1 MAPCF
6 GVNEVLQVKIE
17 SLKKIIS
24 SGESITVEF
33 KESKKKLN
41 KDVYDSVCAFLNR
54 HGGHLFLGVKDNGDI
69 VGVDKDSV
77 DQLKKDFVTSLN
89 NPQTLNPAFYLA
101 VEDVEV
107 DGKTIL
113 YINVPESSQVHRCK
127 GKIFDRNE
135 DGDFDI
141 TNNTNLVSGLYMRKQ
156 STYTENRIFP
166 YADLEELED
175 ELFTRVRKTV
185 GNLKPDH
192 PWVSMDNIELLKSAG
207 MYLKDQSTG
216 KQGITLAGILIFG
229 SELMIQTA
237 LPHYR
242 TDAIL
247 RRENLDRYDDRDDVR
262 VNLLRSYE
270 RLMQFIAKHLND
282 KFYLEGDQRVS
293 LRDKIFREAISNLL
307 IHREFSNPFPAKLV
321 VEKDRVYI
329 ENGNKPHGNGM
340 IDPEDFSPYPKNPKI
355 AKLFKEIGW
364 VDELGS
370 GVRNIYKYNKIYSGA
385 DPEFIEGDVFKTIIP
400 LIPQATHQAT
410 PQATH
415 QAEMD
420 AEDKRTESILDFCK
434 EPRSRKEIQEFL
446 GLKDRSYFA
455 NSILKPLVKGNL
467 LNLTMPDKPTS
478 PNQKYYSNR

>member
-1 MAPCF
+1 MAPFF
-6 GVNEVLQVKIE
+6 GVNEVLQVKKE

-77 DQLKKDFVTSLN
+77 EQLKKDFVISLN

-101 VEDVEV
+101 VEDVEI

-156 STYTENRIFP
+156 ATYTENRIFP
-166 YADLEELED
+166 YADMEELED

-185 GNLKPDH
+185 GNLKPGH

-229 SELMIQTA
+229 SELMIQTT

-247 RRENLDRYDDRDDVR
+247 RRENLDRYDDRDDIR

-321 VEKDRVYI
+321 IEKYRVFI
-329 ENGNKPHGNGM
+329 ENGNKPHGHGM

-355 AKLFKEIGW
+355 AKFFKEIGW

-370 GVRNIYKYNKIYSGA
+370 GVRNIYKYNKIYSAA

-400 LIPQATHQAT
+400 LTTQVTTQATMQAT
-410 PQATH
+410 T
-415 QAEMD
+415 QAEVD
-420 AEDKRTESILDFCK
+420 SDDGIKALLEFCSTPRTRNEM
-434 EPRSRKEIQEFL
+434 QEFMQ
-446 GLKDRSYFA
+446 LKNREYFRKK
-455 NSILKPLVKGNL
+455 ILNPLIKGNL

>member
-1 MAPCF
+1 MKAE
-6 GVNEVLQVKIE
+6 N
-17 SLKKIIS
+17 LKKIIS
-24 SGESITVEF
+24 QGESITVEF
-33 KESKKKLN
+33 KESKKKIN
-41 KDVYDSVCAFLNR
+41 KDVYESVCGFLNR
-54 HGGHLFLGVKDNGDI
+54 CGGQLFLGVKDNGDI
-69 VGVDKDSV
+69 VGVDGDSV
-77 DQLKKDFVTSLN
+77 EQIKKDFVTSIN
-89 NPQTLNPAFYLA
+89 NPQTLSPTFYLA
-101 VEDVEV
+101 VEEVEV
-107 DGKTIL
+107 DGKIIL

-141 TNNTNLVSGLYMRKQ
+141 TNNTNLVSELYMRKQ
-156 STYTENRIFP
+156 ATYTENRIYP
-166 YADLEELED
+166 YADMDELED

-185 GNLKPDH
+185 GNLKPGH
-192 PWVSMDNIELLKSAG
+192 PWVSMDNIDLLKSAG
-207 MYLKDQSTG
+207 MYLTDQSTG

-247 RRENLDRYDDRDDVR
+247 RREDLDRYDDRDDVR

-307 IHREFSNPFPAKLV
+307 IHREFSNPFPAKLL
-321 VEKDRVYI
+321 VERNRVYI

-340 IDPEDFSPYPKNPKI
+340 IDPENFSPYPKNPKI
-355 AKLFKEIGW
+355 AKFFKEIGW

-370 GVRNIYKYNKIYSGA
+370 GVRNIYKYNRIYSGA

-400 LIPQATHQAT
+400 LTVQATNHDTNQNTVQDTNQDNEDIKGLLEFCRTPRTREEMQQFMGLNNRGHFRQKILNPLIKGGLLKMRQAMFIS
-410 PQATH
+410 QL
-415 QAEMD
+415 
-420 AEDKRTESILDFCK
+420 RTIPF
-434 EPRSRKEIQEFL
+434 Q
-446 GLKDRSYFA
+446 
-455 NSILKPLVKGNL
+455 
-467 LNLTMPDKPTS
+467 
-478 PNQKYYSNR
+478 

>member
-17 SLKKIIS
+17 SLKKIIG

-33 KESKKKLN
+33 KESKKKIN

-69 VGVDKDSV
+69 VGVDKEAV

-101 VEDVEV
+101 VDDVEI

-156 STYTENRIFP
+156 ATYTENRIFP
-166 YADLEELED
+166 YADMDELED

-185 GNLKPDH
+185 GNLRPGH

-216 KQGITLAGILIFG
+216 EQGITLAGILIFG

-247 RRENLDRYDDRDDVR
+247 RRENLDRYDDRDDIR

-355 AKLFKEIGW
+355 AKFFKEIGW

-385 DPEFIEGDVFKTIIP
+385 DPEFIEGDVFKTIITLTVQDTNQDTVQDTNQDNEDIKGLLEFCRTPRTREEMQQFMGLNNRGHFRQKILNP
-400 LIPQATHQAT
+400 LI
-410 PQATH
+410 
-415 QAEMD
+415 
-420 AEDKRTESILDFCK
+420 KG
-434 EPRSRKEIQEFL
+434 
-446 GLKDRSYFA
+446 GL
-455 NSILKPLVKGNL
+455 LKMTL
-467 LNLTMPDKPTS
+467 PDKPTS
-478 PNQKYYSNR
+478 RNQKYYSNR

>member
-1 MAPCF
+1 M
-6 GVNEVLQVKIE
+6 KIE
-17 SLKKIIS
+17 SLKKIIR

-33 KESKKKLN
+33 KESKNKLN

-54 HGGHLFLGVKDNGDI
+54 FGGKLFLGVN
-69 VGVDKDSV
+69 DSGEITGINSAAV
-77 DQLKKDFVTSLN
+77 EQIKKDFVTSLN
-89 NPQTLNPAFYLA
+89 NPQTLNPTFYLA
-101 VEDVEV
+101 IEEVEI
-107 DGKTIL
+107 DGKLIL

-156 STYTENRIFP
+156 ATYTENRIFP
-166 YADLEELED
+166 YADMDELED

-185 GNLKPDH
+185 GNLKPGH
-192 PWVSMDNIELLKSAG
+192 PWVSMDNMDILKSAG
-207 MYLKDQSTG
+207 MYLKDQITG
-216 KQGITLAGILIFG
+216 EEGITLAGILIFG

-247 RRENLDRYDDRDDVR
+247 RKENLDRYDDRDDIR

-270 RLMQFIAKHLND
+270 RLMQFVSKHLND
-282 KFYLEGDQRVS
+282 KFYLAGDQRVS

-307 IHREFSNPFPAKLV
+307 IHREFSNPFPAKMV
-321 VEKDRVYI
+321 IEKDRVYI
-329 ENGNKPHGNGM
+329 ENGNKPHGNGT

-400 LIPQATHQAT
+400 LTTKLGAHAGEHDSAHAGEHGEIQDMTS
-410 PQATH
+410 
-415 QAEMD
+415 
-420 AEDKRTESILDFCK
+420 KILDFCR
-434 EPRSRKEIQEFL
+434 EPKTRSEIQEFL
-446 GLKDRSYFA
+446 DIKSRSYFSQKGLSPLIKGGLIKL
-455 NSILKPLVKGNL
+455 SI
-467 LNLTMPDKPTS
+467 PDKPKS
-478 PNQKYYSNR
+478 PNQKYYSDR

>member
-1 MAPCF
+1 MAPFF
-6 GVNEVLQVKIE
+6 GVNEVLQVKKE

-41 KDVYDSVCAFLNR
+41 KNVYDSVCAFLNR

-69 VGVDKDSV
+69 AGVDKDAV

-127 GKIFDRNE
+127 GIIFDRNE

-156 STYTENRIFP
+156 ATYTENRIFP
-166 YADLEELED
+166 YADMEELQD

-185 GNLKPDH
+185 GNLKPGH

-216 KQGITLAGILIFG
+216 EQGITLAGILIFG

-247 RRENLDRYDDRDDVR
+247 RRENLDRYDDRDDIR

-321 VEKDRVYI
+321 VEKDRVFI

-355 AKLFKEIGW
+355 AKFFKEIGW

-400 LIPQATHQAT
+400 LTVQATNHDTNHDNEDIKGLLEFCRT
-410 PQATH
+410 PRTRE
-415 QAEMD
+415 EMQQFMGLNNRGHFRQ
-420 AEDKRTESILDFCK
+420 KILNPLIK
-434 EPRSRKEIQEFL
+434 G
-446 GLKDRSYFA
+446 GL
-455 NSILKPLVKGNL
+455 LKMTLS
-467 LNLTMPDKPTS
+467 DKPTS
-478 PNQKYYSNR
+478 RNQKYYSNR

>member
-69 VGVDKDSV
+69 VGVDKDAV

-101 VEDVEV
+101 VEDVEI

-156 STYTENRIFP
+156 ATYTENRIFP
-166 YADLEELED
+166 YADMDELED

-185 GNLKPDH
+185 GNLKPGH

-216 KQGITLAGILIFG
+216 EQGITLAGILIFG

-247 RRENLDRYDDRDDVR
+247 RRENLDRYDDRDDIR

-355 AKLFKEIGW
+355 AKFFKEIGW

-385 DPEFIEGDVFKTIIP
+385 DPEFIEGDVFRTVIP
-400 LIPQATHQAT
+400 LTPQAT

-415 QAEMD
+415 QATHQAEMD
-420 AEDKRTESILDFCK
+420 DEDKRTESILEFCK

-455 NSILKPLVKGNL
+455 NSILKPLIKGNL